1 MKKQNEKISTLEREL
16 AVKNAEAQNE
26 IDKAALIKEKE
37 TVENQS
43 LFYLYW
49 RIIGYNKLY

>member
-1 MKKQNEKISTLEREL
+1 LKNLLKIS
-16 AVKNAEAQNE
+16 AQMLL
-26 IDKAALIKEKE
+26 ILAALIKEKE